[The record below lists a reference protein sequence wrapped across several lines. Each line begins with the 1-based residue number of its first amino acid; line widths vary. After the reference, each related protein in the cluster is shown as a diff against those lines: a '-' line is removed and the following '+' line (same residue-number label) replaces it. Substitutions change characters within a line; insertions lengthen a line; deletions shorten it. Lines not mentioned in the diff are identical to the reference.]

1 MNSLLRLLFAAGFIL
16 ISAAADGEEKIYL
29 EASKTA
35 ELIAKEGQKIVV
47 YGETEG
53 SDKSASGTNFVNFK
67 GADFFLVTFK
77 SDLKQFKEG
86 EPHALYDGKRVA
98 VEGAISIYQGKPQIK
113 LSEPEQITVLAVDA
127 IFPPPAA
134 PKKGSEV
141 ADPKMKKEKA
151 GIPTTPA
158 PEEPKRKPP
167 VDPAEYFKK

>member
-1 MNSLLRLLFAAGFIL
+1 MNPLLRLLFAAEFLL
-16 ISAAADGEEKIYL
+16 ISAAAAGEEKIYL
-29 EASKTA
+29 EASRTK
-35 ELIAKEGQKIVV
+35 ELVAKEGQKIVV

-53 SDKSASGTNFVNFK
+53 SGKSASGTNFVNFK

-98 VEGAISIYQGKPQIK
+98 IEGAISIHQGKPQIK
-113 LSEPEQITVLAVDA
+113 LTEPEQITVLAADA
-127 IFPPPAA
+127 VFPPPAA
-134 PKKGSEV
+134 PMEEPEV
-141 ADPKMKKEKA
+141 ADPKMKKEKG
-151 GIPTTPA
+151 GIPSTPA